1 MLKLQMYDETTNYPI
16 FALTIGK
23 MDLRNLPL
31 FYILGRPRSGTTLL
45 QLILDSHP
53 DVLIPLEAPVY
64 IELRY
69 RYKNTTHWTP
79 KILERFLKDLYNV
92 TFFKDMPLDHE
103 ELKKEILSME
113 GNHSIYD
120 LMSVPYKHYKGIT
133 ENDEIKIIG
142 DKNPVYSIIADNIFR
157 EMPQAKFIHIYRD
170 YRDNIE
176 SLMRMNFEAGI
187 PALLAYRWKFTYR
200 LMDQLIEKEP
210 ERIYRIKYE
219 SLCAEPEKYT
229 REICNFLEID
239 FQEKMLDFHS
249 FYSKNEK
256 ELKEE
261 TAKIHKNLRNPI
273 NSSRIGLWKTRLSDR
288 QVKICDMVVGSL
300 AEEAGYERKFKKY
313 SFGLRISQCPILIYG
328 RLIFFAM
335 RNIEYVPGFLR
346 NFMAWGIA
354 QFIRIYNYLS
364 GRSKLKNES
373 R

>member
-1 MLKLQMYDETTNYPI
+1 
-16 FALTIGK
+16 
-23 MDLRNLPL
+23 MDLRNFP
-31 FYILGRPRSGTTLL
+31 FFFILGRPRSGNTLL
-45 QLILDSHP
+45 QLILNSHTN
-53 DVLIPLEAPVY
+53 VLIPTEAPMY

-69 RYKNTTHWTP
+69 RYQKITKWTP
-79 KILERFLKDLYNV
+79 KLLKHFIKDLYNV
-92 TFFKDMPLDHE
+92 SFFKDMPLDHKH
-103 ELKKEILSME
+103 LKAEILSME
-113 GNHSIYD
+113 GDYSIYD
-120 LMSVPYKHYKGIT
+120 LMSIPYKHYKGIT

-142 DKNPVYSIIADNIFR
+142 DKNPVYSIVADNLFR
-157 EMPQAKFIHIYRD
+157 EVPHAKFIHIYRD

-176 SLMRMNFEAGI
+176 SLLRMNFEAGL

-200 LMDQLIEKEP
+200 LMDQLIKKTP

-229 REICNFLEID
+229 REICGFLGIE
-239 FQEKMLDFHS
+239 FQEKMLDFHT
-249 FYSKNEK
+249 FYLKNEK

-261 TAKIHKNLRNPI
+261 TTKIHKNLRNPI

-313 SFGLRISQCPILIYG
+313 GLALRISQYPILIYG

-335 RNIEYVPGFLR
+335 RHVEYIPGFLR
-346 NFMAWGIA
+346 IFIAWGIG